1 MILFNVIFS
10 KNILELSSTFN
21 VNFDHKQQVAEAS
34 SNFLKKRHRLA
45 YIVKE
50 TNNLS
55 DKKQKVARQKFIKL
69 NIWQKIFNNCY
80 QQIVFLSLPNKISN
94 KYNTELSYLNI
105 YNNQSNYKYLMSQFS
120 KSLFNGS
127 IKSSLNY
134 NIEQYVNLFS
144 DLEYVWAKGI
154 KWKQLSLSRL
164 FHNNQSQNLLKK
176 SKDMLT
182 NGIYS
187 DHLPL
192 FTVSNHLGQMI
203 ISEPPQELNSR
214 NYVLGYNSSR
224 LIRENLYQG
233 WFFTNYEDAIEYKH
247 YISQYY
253 NIKNNHLKIFT
264 CNLTTL
270 FSLINK
276 FNEKICFRL
285 IPDLKEVS
293 QLVRYY
299 KSYKNVSFHTKQK
312 YGRTFFQG
320 QPLYVFKDAD
330 KYLYKSFYNNKHVQ
344 NYNLAFTNYDTACYT
359 WNQLKKNDL
368 NLDKPVR
375 PPLVVYNLESFI
387 EDKLSN
393 SSFYQYPFLVVPSQD
408 AYHFTKKYQLK
419 SNTEMLYNT
428 AVVYISYIK
437 LWSKRIFWSLTSRQP

>member
-10 KNILELSSTFN
+10 KNIVELSSIFN
-21 VNFDHKQQVAEAS
+21 TNFYHKQQITETS
-34 SNFLKKRHRLA
+34 SNFLKKSHRLA
-45 YIVKE
+45 YVVKE

-55 DKKQKVARQKFIKL
+55 SKKHKVAKQQFIKA

-80 QQIVFLSLPNKISN
+80 QQVVFLSLPNKLSN
-94 KYNTELSYLNI
+94 KYSTKLSYLNI
-105 YNNQSNYKYLMSQFS
+105 YNNQSNYKYLISQFS

-134 NIEQYVNLFS
+134 NIEQYANLFS
-144 DLEYVWAKGI
+144 DIEYVWAKGI
-154 KWKQLSLSRL
+154 KWKRLSLFRL
-164 FHNNQSQNLLKK
+164 FQNHQPQSFL
-176 SKDMLT
+176 SKPKDILAK
-182 NGIYS
+182 GIYLN
-187 DHLPL
+187 HLPL

-203 ISEPPQELNSR
+203 ISEPPNELNSR
-214 NYVLGYNSSR
+214 NYLLGYKSSK

-233 WFFTNYEDAIEYKH
+233 WFFTNYEDAMEYKH

-270 FSLINK
+270 FNLINK

-285 IPDLKEVS
+285 IPDLKEIS
-293 QLVRYY
+293 QLVHCY
-299 KSYKNVSFHTKQK
+299 KFYKNVSFHVNQK

-320 QPLYVFKDAD
+320 QPLYIFKNTD
-330 KYLYKSFYNNKHVQ
+330 KYVYKSFYNSKRIQ
-344 NYNLAFTNYDTACYT
+344 DYNLAFTNYDTACYA
-359 WNQLKKNDL
+359 WNKLKKDYWGL
-368 NLDKPVR
+368 NKPVK
-375 PPLVVYNLESFI
+375 PQLVVYNLESFI
-387 EDKLSN
+387 EDRLS
-393 SSFYQYPFLVVPSQD
+393 SLHFYQHPFLIVPSQD
-408 AYHFTKKYQLK
+408 SYNFTKKHQLK

-428 AVVYISYIK
+428 AVVYISHIK